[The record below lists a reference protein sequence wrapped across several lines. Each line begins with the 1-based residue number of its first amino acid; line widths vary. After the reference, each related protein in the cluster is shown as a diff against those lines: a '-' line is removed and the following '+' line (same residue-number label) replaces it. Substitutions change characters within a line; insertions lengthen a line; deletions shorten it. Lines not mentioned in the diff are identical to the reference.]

1 VTGGAGGVPAA
12 FACLPEI
19 ERELERYTAVLAVPE
34 NLRAAI
40 RYALLGGG
48 KRLRPVLA
56 WACCVAVG
64 GRGPES
70 LAAGAAVE
78 LVHAF
83 SLVHDDLPSMDDD
96 DLRRGMPT
104 LHIHAGEAM
113 AVLAGDAM
121 LALAFG
127 LITEKTSDPGLA
139 AALVRELSAAT
150 TGMIA
155 GQVYDTLGGLPAGLS
170 ERQRLELIHRNKTG
184 ALIRAAC
191 RMGAMSVLGPGPD
204 ARLDAITRFGELAGL
219 VFQIVDDLL
228 DVESTPEQTG
238 KRTRKDADA
247 GKLTYPRVIGAA
259 ASREEVRR
267 LTEDAVAAL
276 GILGGPAAP
285 LADLCRYLA
294 ARTH

>member
-1 VTGGAGGVPAA
+1 
-12 FACLPEI
+12 
-19 ERELERYTAVLAVPE
+19 
-34 NLRAAI
+34 
-40 RYALLGGG
+40 
-48 KRLRPVLA
+48 
-56 WACCVAVG
+56 VG
-64 GRGPES
+64 GDGPES
-70 LAAGAAVE
+70 LTAGAAVE

-96 DLRRGMPT
+96 DLRRGKPT

-127 LITEKTSDPGLA
+127 LIAERTGDPTLG

-170 ERQRLELIHRNKTG
+170 ERARLELIHRNKTG

-191 RMGAMSVLGPGPD
+191 RMGAMSAIGPGPD
-204 ARLDAITRFGELAGL
+204 TRLDAVTRFGELAGL

-247 GKLTYPRVIGAA
+247 GKRTYPRVLGAA
-259 ASREEVRR
+259 GSRAEIGR
-267 LTEDAVAAL
+267 LTEEAVAAVRGL
-276 GILGGPAAP
+276 GIAAEP
-285 LADLCRYLA
+285 LADLCRALSE
-294 ARTH
+294 RSR

>member
-1 VTGGAGGVPAA
+1 VSAPGEFPAA
-12 FACLPEI
+12 FASLPEI
-19 ERELERYTAVLAVPE
+19 ERELERYTAGLAVPE

-70 LAAGAAVE
+70 LPAGAAVE

-96 DLRRGMPT
+96 DLRRGKPT

-127 LITEKTSDPGLA
+127 LIVERTADPALA

-155 GQVYDTLGGLPAGLS
+155 GQVYDTLGGLPSGLS

-204 ARLDAITRFGELAGL
+204 KRLDAITRFGELAGL

-259 ASREEVRR
+259 ASRKEIGR
-267 LTEDAVAAL
+267 LTAEANESL
-276 GILGGPAAP
+276 RILGPAAAP
-285 LADLCRYLA
+285 LADLCTHLA
-294 ARTH
+294 ARTR